1 MIFGK
6 REIRVENLMITVEVA
21 LTPAQITQGLKYRR
35 KLPESQGM
43 IFIFSQPTVVGFWM
57 KDTLIPLSIAFID
70 REGRIIDIL
79 DMEPDDG
86 KISHLPSGPYLY
98 ALEMNRGWFER
109 NNIRVGDRV
118 DLGQGGNR

>member
-1 MIFGK
+1 
-6 REIRVENLMITVEVA
+6 MITVEVA